1 MAATPRLSVPK
12 LSVVIPVYNEEAVL
26 PTLFGRLYPALDALG
41 ISYEIVFVNDGSRD
55 RSVAVLREQFS
66 LRPRHTRVVLFHANF
81 GQHSAVMAGLA
92 YARGEYVITLDAD
105 LQNPPEEIGKLVGML
120 DQGYDYVGTIRQQR
134 QDSWWRRWFSKRI
147 NKMRELI
154 TPVRIT
160 DQGCM
165 MRGYARSVVAALNQ
179 TREVNTFIPAL
190 ASLYATKPVEVPIAH
205 EERFAGRSKYSM
217 YSLIRLN
224 FDLITGFSVVP
235 LQLFSMA
242 GMTVALFSAL
252 FVLYLFVRRI
262 IVGPEAEGVFTLFAL
277 VFFLIGV
284 ALFGIGLLGEYVGPH
299 LRPGTRAA
307 ALHRRGGPRG
317 RRRGGRGVVP
327 GRGNAGTRSGCL
339 AVTRAVVFAYSE
351 VGVRCVQELLAQG
364 VEIPLLFT
372 HADDPGREPMV
383 RQRAAAGRGA
393 RPAGRDAGRPQYAGM
408 DRGGGGRESRLCV
421 LVLLSPPAGQGLAGS
436 AAPRSAQY
444 ARLAAAEIPGQGA
457 GALGHSQRRDR
468 DRRQPALHGGKARRR
483 RARGSAVR
491 AHRGE

>member
-66 LRPRHTRVVLFHANF
+66 ARPRHTRVVLFHANF

-92 YARGEYVITLDAD
+92 YARGEYVVTLDAD

-120 DQGYDYVGTIRQQR
+120 EQGYDYVGTIRQQR

-147 NKMRELI
+147 NKLRELI

-165 MRGYARSVVAALNQ
+165 MRGYARSVVEALNQ

-190 ASLYATKPVEVPIAH
+190 ASLYAMRPVEVPIAH

-235 LQLFSMA
+235 LQLFSME
-242 GMTVALFSAL
+242 GMTVALFSAV

-262 IVGPEAEGVFTLFAL
+262 IVGPEAGGVFTLFAL

-284 ALFGIGLLGEYVGPH
+284 ALFGIGLLGEYVGRIYAQVRE
-299 LRPGTRAA
+299 RPRYIVEAV
-307 ALHRRGGPRG
+307 LEDGG
-317 RRRGGRGVVP
+317 
-327 GRGNAGTRSGCL
+327 AQS
-339 AVTRAVVFAYSE
+339 A
-351 VGVRCVQELLAQG
+351 ELS
-364 VEIPLLFT
+364 
-372 HADDPGREPMV
+372 
-383 RQRAAAGRGA
+383 AAGASPERG
-393 RPAGRDAGRPQYAGM
+393 QVV
-408 DRGGGGRESRLCV
+408 SR
-421 LVLLSPPAGQGLAGS
+421 
-436 AAPRSAQY
+436 
-444 ARLAAAEIPGQGA
+444 
-457 GALGHSQRRDR
+457 
-468 DRRQPALHGGKARRR
+468 
-483 RARGSAVR
+483 
-491 AHRGE
+491 